1 MPVRESVSRPFRPTV
16 PHGAPA
22 DMSDHTSTQRT
33 PVGATAL
40 VFSLWL
46 PFSCAYF
53 MSYALRNINAVLAPE
68 LTHDFSLSASEL
80 GMLTSV
86 FSLAFSLAQLP
97 GGVMMDRYGARRV
110 NASLLLLAAA
120 GCGLFASGSS
130 LTDLVLGRALFG
142 IGMSMCLMAAIK
154 TFSQWFSIQRLPFAT
169 GMLLAVGGV
178 GGMLAGAP
186 VGWALQFVTWRT
198 VFLVS
203 GLMLAGSSIY
213 LFLAVPERRHA
224 SSKESLGTLVRGFAT
239 IVANKTFWR
248 INLMAATTGAA
259 YQGMQSLWIGPWMRD
274 VAGYDRSQVVTMISW
289 LALATTVGFA
299 GMGMV
304 VNQLM
309 KRGWAPL
316 LLFKLHGALFI
327 LLFGSIVLFGGAAD
341 WVWLVL
347 FTLGTGGVMMFTIYA
362 QTFPQ
367 EWSGRVNTAANVCGF
382 LGTFAV
388 QWGVGVVIDRYPV
401 IDGHYDPQAYRIAM
415 LAMWVLLLAAYLWM
429 LPMKRPEGFKS
440 DHAA

>member
-1 MPVRESVSRPFRPTV
+1 
-16 PHGAPA
+16 
-22 DMSDHTSTQRT
+22 MSDHSSPQPPSRSHGSTS
-33 PVGATAL
+33 L
-40 VFSLWL
+40 VFNLWL

-80 GMLTSV
+80 GMLTSA

-110 NASLLLLAAA
+110 NASLLMLAAV
-120 GCGLFASGSS
+120 GCGLFSTGSS
-130 LTDLVLGRALFG
+130 LTDLVVGRALFG
-142 IGMSMCLMAAIK
+142 VGMSMCLMASIK

-186 VGWALQFVTWRT
+186 VGWVLQFVTWRT
-198 VFLVS
+198 IFLVS
-203 GLMLAGSSIY
+203 GLMLSAASLYI
-213 LFLAVPERRHA
+213 FLAVPERPHA
-224 SSKESLGTLVRGFAT
+224 ATRQSLGVLVRGFGA
-239 IVANKTFWR
+239 IVANRTFWR
-248 INLMAATTGAA
+248 VNLMAAMTGAA

-274 VAGYDRSQVVTMISW
+274 VAGYDRGAVVTMISW

-299 GMGMV
+299 GMGTV

-316 LLFKLHGALFI
+316 LLFKLHGGLFI
-327 LLFGSIVLFGGAAD
+327 LLFGSIVVFGAGAD

-382 LGTFAV
+382 LGTFGV
-388 QWGVGVVIDRYPV
+388 QWGVGVVLDRYPV
-401 IDGHYDPQAYRIAM
+401 IDGHYDPQAYHNALAAM
-415 LAMWVLLLAAYLWM
+415 LVLLVAAYMWI
-429 LPMKRPEGFKS
+429 LPMKRPEGFV
-440 DHAA
+440 AAETAAGK

>member
-1 MPVRESVSRPFRPTV
+1 MSVPISTEPPIR
-16 PHGAPA
+16 PHG
-22 DMSDHTSTQRT
+22 STR
-33 PVGATAL
+33 L
-40 VFSLWL
+40 VVNLWL

-80 GMLTSV
+80 GMLTSA

-110 NASLLLLAAA
+110 NASLLMLAAV
-120 GCGLFASGSS
+120 GCGLFSAGSS
-130 LTDLVLGRALFG
+130 LTDLVVGRALFG
-142 IGMSMCLMAAIK
+142 VGMSMCLMASIK

-186 VGWALQFVTWRT
+186 VGWVLQFVTWRT
-198 VFLVS
+198 IFLVS
-203 GLMLAGSSIY
+203 GLMLSAASLYI
-213 LFLAVPERRHA
+213 FLAVPERRHA
-224 SSKESLGTLVRGFAT
+224 ATRQSLQVLIRGFGD

-248 INLMAATTGAA
+248 VNLMAAMTGAA

-274 VAGYDRSQVVTMISW
+274 VAGYDRSAVVTMISW

-299 GMGMV
+299 GMGTV

-316 LLFKLHGALFI
+316 RLFKLHGGLFI
-327 LLFGSIVLFGGAAD
+327 LLFGSIVVFDGSAY

-382 LGTFAV
+382 LGTFCV
-388 QWGVGVVIDRYPV
+388 QWGVGVVLDRYPV
-401 IDGHYDPQAYRIAM
+401 IDGHYDPQAYHNALAAM
-415 LAMWVLLLAAYLWM
+415 LVLLVAAYIWI
-429 LPMKRPEGFKS
+429 LPMKRPEGF
-440 DHAA
+440 AAGETTVPK